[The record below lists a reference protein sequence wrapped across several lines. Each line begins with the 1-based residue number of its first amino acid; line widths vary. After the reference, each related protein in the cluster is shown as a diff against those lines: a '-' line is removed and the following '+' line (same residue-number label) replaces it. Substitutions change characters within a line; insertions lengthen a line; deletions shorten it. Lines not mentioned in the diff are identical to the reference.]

1 MSELKVTKAHSAP
14 AREALVTRPSEG
26 FAPMFPLGRLFGM
39 SPFALMREFTDEMDR
54 MYRASRV
61 GLETEAWAPA
71 VDVQEC
77 NGSLVVSAE
86 LPGLKKE
93 EVRVEVT
100 DDALVIEGERKREHK
115 EDHDGFHRWERSY
128 GHFYRSIPLPEGAK
142 TDQAKAELQ
151 EGVLKV
157 SVPVPEMK
165 KKSRQVLIEEGSKST
180 PANAAKELAH
190 AS

>member
-1 MSELKVTKAHSAP
+1 MSEVKVTKAHSAP

-54 MYRASRV
+54 MFGSRA
-61 GLETEAWAPA
+61 GLETEVWAPA
-71 VDVQEC
+71 VDVKEC

-93 EVRVEVT
+93 EVKVEVT
-100 DDALVIEGERKREHK
+100 EDALVIEGERKREHK

-128 GHFYRSIPLPEGAK
+128 GRFYRSIPLPDGAK

-151 EGVLKV
+151 EGILKV

-165 KKSRQVLIEEGSKST
+165 KKSRQVPIEEGKKSI
-180 PANAAKELAH
+180 PANA
-190 AS
+190 

>member
-1 MSELKVTKAHSAP
+1 MTEVAVSSKKASEAAP
-14 AREALVTRPSEG
+14 ISRATEVFR
-26 FAPMFPLGRLFGM
+26 PMFPSGRLFGM

-54 MYRASRV
+54 MFRGARG
-61 GLETEAWAPA
+61 GLQTEEWVPT
-71 VDVQEC
+71 VDVQQC
-77 NGSLVVSAE
+77 NGNLVVSAE

-93 EVRVEVT
+93 EVKVELT

-165 KKSRQVLIEEGSKST
+165 KKSRRVLIEEGSKST
-180 PANAAKELAH
+180 LANASKELAH